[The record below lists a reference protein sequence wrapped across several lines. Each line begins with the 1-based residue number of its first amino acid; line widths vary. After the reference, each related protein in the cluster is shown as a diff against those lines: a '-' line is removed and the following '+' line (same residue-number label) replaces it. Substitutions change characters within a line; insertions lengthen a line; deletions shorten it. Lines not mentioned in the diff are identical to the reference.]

1 MPPKNGG
8 WGEGW
13 AHPLGIDQAINT
25 MNTLILPST
34 LALTLASTQF
44 FHRILLEK
52 HGKLRFEVFSF

>member
-8 WGEGW
+8 VGGGMGT
-13 AHPLGIDQAINT
+13 LGIDQAINT
-25 MNTLILPST
+25 MNTLILPRT

-52 HGKLRFEVFSF
+52 RGKLRFEVFSF